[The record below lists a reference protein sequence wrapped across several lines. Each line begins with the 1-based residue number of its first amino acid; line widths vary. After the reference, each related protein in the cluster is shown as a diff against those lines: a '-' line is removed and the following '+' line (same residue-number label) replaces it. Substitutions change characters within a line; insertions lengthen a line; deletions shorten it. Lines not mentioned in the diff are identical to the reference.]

1 MIISQEELR
10 QIILRDLGI
19 GSLPLAS
26 QDKIL
31 EKLGGNITKRITLAV
46 LENLPEKAREEF
58 DFISESGDDMK
69 MQDFLKSQISN
80 FEELI
85 QKTIKFT
92 IGEFKELAGIK

>member
-1 MIISQEELR
+1 MLTKEELR

-19 GSLPLAS
+19 GSLPLDV

-31 EKLGGNITKRITLAV
+31 EKLGGNIIKRITLAV
-46 LENLPEKAREEF
+46 LENLPEGARGEF
-58 DFISESGDDMK
+58 DIISESGNDEK
-69 MQDFLKSQISN
+69 MRGFLKSQIPN

-92 IGEFKELAGIK
+92 IEEFKELAGIK